1 MKLPGLIQF
10 RLCKLTDE
18 QLAEAVAAGLNK
30 MYLDPASAPSRSIPA
45 RPDKDFDLLV
55 GELIVRFIEKTKP

>member
-10 RLCKLTDE
+10 RLCKLTDKE
-18 QLAEAVAAGLNK
+18 LAQAVADGLNK
-30 MYLDPASAPSRSIPA
+30 MYSEPARVPSRSIPA

-55 GELIVRFIEKTKP
+55 AELIVRFIEKTEQ